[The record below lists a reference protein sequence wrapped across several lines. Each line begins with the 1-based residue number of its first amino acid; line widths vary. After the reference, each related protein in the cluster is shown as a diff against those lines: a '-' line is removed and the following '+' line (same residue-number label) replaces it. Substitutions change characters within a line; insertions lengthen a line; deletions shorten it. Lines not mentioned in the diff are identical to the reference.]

1 MCQNPLFFFIL
12 VKNLVFSIK
21 VWPKIN
27 LVKENFGQKMFAQKD
42 LVKRIF
48 EEIKFSVRKNLWS
61 NFVVKKTT
69 RLKSCWS
76 KNCWPKCF
84 W

>member
-27 LVKENFGQKMFAQKD
+27 LVKENFGQKVFAQKKIG
-42 LVKRIF
+42 VKSF
-48 EEIKFSVRKNLWS
+48 EEIKFLLRKNLRS
-61 NFVVKKTT
+61 KFFLLKKGHT
-69 RLKSCWS
+69 
-76 KNCWPKCF
+76 
-84 W
+84 